1 MKDNKNEV
9 SLTILAILAICCL
22 VLLMLI
28 IDRIIQDRTTS
39 VSYNELT
46 ISQNKDLISIKET
59 PKKIIINNY

>member
-9 SLTILAILAICCL
+9 SLTILSILAICCL
-22 VLLMLI
+22 VWLMST
-28 IDRIIQDRTTS
+28 IDRLIRDRTTS

>member
-9 SLTILAILAICCL
+9 SLTVLSILAICCL
-22 VLLMLI
+22 VLLISI
-28 IDRIIQDRTTS
+28 IARLIQDRTTI